1 MNLRAGEARKSHENP
16 KCNSRRQLEKA
27 TKATREEP
35 PLRRIGSNIRKK
47 SSEERSHRLT
57 KNIIEY
63 SETETPKNDYPRK
76 IVSPPRASSC
86 CTDES
91 RLDVGSV
98 REVEGFK
105 FCYRVCQECGHA
117 VKYFYPSVESTSSA
131 LKAYRE
137 RQKYMLQ

>member
-1 MNLRAGEARKSHENP
+1 VNNSGLRASDSTLDPQR
-16 KCNSRRQLEKA
+16 C
-27 TKATREEP
+27 EEY

-63 SETETPKNDYPRK
+63 TDTETPRNEYPKK
-76 IVSPPRASSC
+76 IVSPTRASSC
-86 CTDES
+86 CTDDS
-91 RLDVGSV
+91 RIDVGSI

-105 FCYRVCQECGHA
+105 FCYRLCQECGHA
-117 VKYFYPSVESTSSA
+117 VKYFYPSIESTSPA